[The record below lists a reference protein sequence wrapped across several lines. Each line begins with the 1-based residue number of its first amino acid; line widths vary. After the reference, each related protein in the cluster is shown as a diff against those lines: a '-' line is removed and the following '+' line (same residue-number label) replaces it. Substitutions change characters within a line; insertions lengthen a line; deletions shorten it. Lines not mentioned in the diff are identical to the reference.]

1 MSCEDAAVGDFDD
14 GEGDGSAVTVASRNA
29 VKAWRVA

>member
-1 MSCEDAAVGDFDD
+1 MSCEDDAVGDFDD
-14 GEGDGSAVTVASRNA
+14 GEGDGSAVTVASRNS